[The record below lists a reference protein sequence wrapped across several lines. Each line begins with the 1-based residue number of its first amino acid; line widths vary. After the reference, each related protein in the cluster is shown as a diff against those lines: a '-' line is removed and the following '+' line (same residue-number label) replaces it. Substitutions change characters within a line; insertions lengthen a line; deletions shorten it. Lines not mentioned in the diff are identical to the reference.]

1 MILSPE
7 FFAALIDGL
16 GRGSGWVLG
25 AFSASLVL
33 FFASLAALLAAS
45 GAWMYLGL
53 SLALLWAADLV
64 SGPFERSRRT
74 PVRSSHTRTR
84 GLAFVILWR
93 ALRWRLV
100 PWYFLSGLPL
110 LLSYAYLNNSV
121 VTSMQRQRALL
132 FGTALALVFF
142 TALTASG
149 AAARRPVWPWLR
161 CLPGSARSRILG
173 DAVFLGL
180 HASPLLVPLGLMD
193 FYACAVVGLGLPAL
207 SLYAAAVMRRAPEQ
221 KMSALGLVSLNG
233 TLGGMTLALF
243 PPVALVYLGLIPLLL
258 KFGMGLDRGQKVSRW
273 LEIHH
278 LAAGDPYSWRQE

>member
-1 MILSPE
+1 
-7 FFAALIDGL
+7 
-16 GRGSGWVLG
+16 
-25 AFSASLVL
+25 
-33 FFASLAALLAAS
+33 
-45 GAWMYLGL
+45 
-53 SLALLWAADLV
+53 
-64 SGPFERSRRT
+64 
-74 PVRSSHTRTR
+74 
-84 GLAFVILWR
+84 
-93 ALRWRLV
+93 
-100 PWYFLSGLPL
+100 
-110 LLSYAYLNNSV
+110 

-193 FYACAVVGLGLPAL
+193 FYACAAVGLGLPAL

-221 KMSALGLVSLNG
+221 KMSALGLVFLNG